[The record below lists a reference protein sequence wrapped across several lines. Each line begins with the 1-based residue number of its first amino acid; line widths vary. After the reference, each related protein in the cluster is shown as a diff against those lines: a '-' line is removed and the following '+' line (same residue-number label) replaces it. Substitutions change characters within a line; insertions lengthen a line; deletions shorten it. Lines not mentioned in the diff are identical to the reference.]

1 MAFRTEDVP
10 ESSSWDD
17 WKIYKDIGVDR
28 LLELL
33 ADVPKHY
40 RVHCLAPSQNIVIVG
55 PEEDGFPLMG
65 YIDIA
70 DEELKMYER

>member
-1 MAFRTEDVP
+1 MAFRIEDVP

-33 ADVPKHY
+33 AEVPAHY
-40 RVHCLAPSQNIVIVG
+40 RIHCLAPSQNIIIVG
-55 PEEDGFPLMG
+55 SEMDGFPYMG
-65 YIDIA
+65 YIDLA
-70 DEELKMYER
+70 SEELVWA